1 MEDTRN
7 VCFSVAWRK
16 RASGGKTIN
25 TCVNTLMNNRVS
37 WDNQRAT
44 LFIYFFFTLQT
55 YCMRIAFTLL
65 LHKIWDKPV
74 TFGHSEMM
82 KIPPTTSR
90 HRSQSHFHN

>member
-1 MEDTRN
+1 M
-7 VCFSVAWRK
+7 SVFLLPGERGLWK
-16 RASGGKTIN
+16 DYEYLCKHLDEQQG
-25 TCVNTLMNNRVS
+25 LMGQSESN
-37 WDNQRAT
+37 
-44 LFIYFFFTLQT
+44 LIFFFFTLQT